1 MFYLKLK
8 KFSIFLILIFFG
20 FYQYSY
26 ADDIKEY
33 EIEGFSIGESLLDH
47 ASREYI
53 LKEIEQNKP
62 VYNYL
67 NNDFGE
73 VYLYDKFQEYEMVSF
88 FVKPNDKYFTI
99 YSIAG
104 MISYDDK
111 FNQCLTKQQEIEK
124 EFDKAYKNIRKE
136 KSTNKFQWDPTG
148 ESISQ
153 NISFIFKSGDNLM
166 VNCAKYKKSLK
177 IENNWLDG
185 LQIFLNTKEVT
196 DWFSNRIK

>member
-1 MFYLKLK
+1 MKRLILYFY
-8 KFSIFLILIFFG
+8 LIFFSISVHAIG
-20 FYQYSY
+20 E
-26 ADDIKEY
+26 DIKEY

-53 LKEIEQNKP
+53 LKEIEKNKP

-73 VYLYDKFQEYEMVSF
+73 VYLYNKFQEYEMVSF

-104 MISYDDK
+104 MISYDNK

-124 EFDKAYKNIRKE
+124 EFDKTFKNIRKE

-153 NISFIFKSGDNLM
+153 NISFILKSGDNLM

-177 IENNWLDG
+177 IENNWQDG
-185 LQIFLNTKEVT
+185 LQVFLNTKEVSE
-196 DWFSNRIK
+196 WFSNRIK